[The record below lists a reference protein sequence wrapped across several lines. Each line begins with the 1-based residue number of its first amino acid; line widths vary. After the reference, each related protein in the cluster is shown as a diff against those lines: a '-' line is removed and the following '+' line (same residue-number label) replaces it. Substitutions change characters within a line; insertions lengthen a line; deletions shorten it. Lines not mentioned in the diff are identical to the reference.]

1 MDLSLLINKE
11 GKIIFPDDTN
21 SIYSYFQNMMK
32 TLSTCSDY
40 NISDENNDYYKLLSI
55 FTNLTEEDSY
65 SLVVFFLLMYN
76 INIIK
81 NDNGKKAFIYNLIA
95 YLNENGFDILNVYSY
110 LEIIFGTQKISSLL
124 KLQNDLINKNI
135 QTDGATYKNFVSF
148 LNSENSN
155 IEKAFYMKKT
165 TSTDGDGNTVTYE
178 TLSIKKPDIDTFND
192 LNRDYLII
200 PKISYFNN
208 NLPSNYREYKEKVL
222 QCIKEFYSDNK
233 VELEKFKSNKLFN
246 TIFKISSIENSL
258 QTNIFDYLPFTSDV
272 FPNSLQY
279 EFDVKSHVKNTI
291 ITKEMFIIE
300 FNKYVEFINSKKESS
315 FSDESNLYVDITD
328 FDRSNSNSKGLV
340 YLYDYFNELNET
352 PWENYKGI
360 LFCYIMNKYF
370 YENIDLENRRMNETV
385 ESYIIESL
393 KFKEIYLRLYNYINE
408 RLGDDLDTTFRIR

>member
-32 TLSTCSDY
+32 TLSTCYDY
-40 NISDENNDYYKLLSI
+40 NIGDENNDYYKLLSI

-81 NDNGKKAFIYNLIA
+81 NDNGKKAFIYNLIS
-95 YLNENGFDILNVYSY
+95 YLNENGFNILNVYSY
-110 LEIIFGTQKISSLL
+110 IETIFGTEKISSLL

-135 QTDGATYKNFVSF
+135 QTDEATYKNFVSF

-165 TSTDGDGNTVTYE
+165 TSIDADGNTVTYE
-178 TLSIKKPDIDTFND
+178 TLSSKKPDIDTFND

-222 QCIKEFYSDNK
+222 QCIKEFYFDNK
-233 VELEKFKSNKLFN
+233 TELEKFKSNKLFN
-246 TIFKISSIENSL
+246 MIFKISNIENSL

-272 FPNSLQY
+272 LPNSLKY

-300 FNKYVEFINSKKESS
+300 FNKYAEFINSKKESS
-315 FSDESNLYVDITD
+315 FSDESNLYIDITD
-328 FDRSNSNSKGLV
+328 FDDTDTNINGLT
-340 YLYDYFNELNET
+340 YLYEYFNDLNEN

-360 LFCYIMNKYF
+360 LFCYIMSKYF
-370 YENIDLENRRMNETV
+370 YEKSNEKTNTINGTI
-385 ESYIIESL
+385 ESYITESL
-393 KFKEIYLRLYNYINE
+393 EFKEIYLRLYNYINE
-408 RLGDDLDTTFRIR
+408 RLGDDFDTTFRIR